1 MNYDL
6 HDDVR
11 IPLFLS
17 HFFSFQD
24 EMRCIVSFCM
34 RKIGRPRILVY
45 LRCSERSFLIGYS
58 SPYYFCSTYV
68 DSHERMITVEDF
80 KVWIDCRHP

>member
-1 MNYDL
+1 MYSFFL
-6 HDDVR
+6 HA
-11 IPLFLS
+11 
-17 HFFSFQD
+17 QD
-24 EMRCIVSFCM
+24 WEASYFGI
-34 RKIGRPRILVY
+34 
-45 LRCSERSFLIGYS
+45 LRCSERFFLIGYS